1 MKWTIETYERLSPSR
16 KKIIDK
22 SYDSYLKNREQLK
35 AKGEILDRQMSKKA
49 YYQVWNLNVNNI
61 DPRTGKRSKNLP
73 RDIANSDR
81 AFDGSRYTRSEWRA
95 AVKEQNI
102 DMEDIKKYVNKKEY
116 LYKTKT
122 GEEMVGKAYT
132 KKQAA
137 YLMMKFYGIEWYDE
151 EGGFYY

>member
-1 MKWTIETYERLSPSR
+1 MKWTTETYERLSPSR

-22 SYDSYLKNREQLK
+22 SYNSYLKNREQLK
-35 AKGEILDRQMSKKA
+35 MKGEILDRQMSKKA
-49 YYQVWNLNVNNI
+49 YYQVWNLNVDNV
-61 DPRTGKRSKNLP
+61 DPITGKKSKNLP
-73 RDIANSDR
+73 RDIR
-81 AFDGSRYTRSEWRA
+81 AEWKA

-102 DMEDIKKYVNKKEY
+102 DMEDIKKYANKKEY

-137 YLMMKFYGIEWYDE
+137 YLMMKFYGIEWFDE
-151 EGGFYY
+151 EEGVYY

>member
-1 MKWTIETYERLSPSR
+1 MKWTTETYERLSPSR

-22 SYDSYLKNREQLK
+22 SYNSYLKNREQLK
-35 AKGEILDRQMSKKA
+35 MKGEILDRQMSKKA
-49 YYQVWNLNVNNI
+49 YYQVWNLNVDNI
-61 DPRTGKRSKNLP
+61 DPITGKKSKNLP

-81 AFDGSRYTRSEWRA
+81 AFDASRDIRAEWKA

-102 DMEDIKKYVNKKEY
+102 DMEDIKKYANRKEY

-137 YLMMKFYGIEWYDE
+137 YLMMKFYGIEWFDE
-151 EGGFYY
+151 EEGVYY